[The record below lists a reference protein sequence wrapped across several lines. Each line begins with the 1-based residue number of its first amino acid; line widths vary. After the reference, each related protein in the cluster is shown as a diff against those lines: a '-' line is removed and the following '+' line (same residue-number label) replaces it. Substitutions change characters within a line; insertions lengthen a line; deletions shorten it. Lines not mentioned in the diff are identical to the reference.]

1 MSRSRSYLRNMPACL
16 PSSGIAPS
24 QLPRMGDAILS
35 VSAASA
41 CGLPHETM
49 TASNAHNRFLP
60 MPGADIRSWACRWR
74 TDGRLLTAVGLEVDI
89 HFHPDRERIRLRQVD
104 QNFDHI
110 NVGHVA
116 LSPRVDAPLLDER
129 RDESDLA
136 REFSAAKRVGTR
148 QSPLPD
154 LDLPKTALI

>member
-35 VSAASA
+35 VSAASP
-41 CGLPHETM
+41 CGITHQTM

-60 MPGADIRSWACRWR
+60 MPGTDIRSSACRR
-74 TDGRLLTAVGLEVDI
+74 RGRLLTAVGLEVDI

-110 NVGHVA
+110 DVGHVA
-116 LSPRVDAPLLDER
+116 LSPRVDAPLLD
-129 RDESDLA
+129 
-136 REFSAAKRVGTR
+136 
-148 QSPLPD
+148 
-154 LDLPKTALI
+154 